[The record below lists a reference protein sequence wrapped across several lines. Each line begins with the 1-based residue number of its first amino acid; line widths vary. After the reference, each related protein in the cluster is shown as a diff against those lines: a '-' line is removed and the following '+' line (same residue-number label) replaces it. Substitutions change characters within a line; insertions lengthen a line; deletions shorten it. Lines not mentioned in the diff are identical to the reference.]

1 MAAIKQQMLAV
12 LIEAVGKP
20 STASGQA
27 QTVPAPTPAQP
38 LAIGETV
45 TATVIAARPN
55 GDLVLSMKGQAVL
68 AAVSGSALPPAAQVP
83 GAMIRLK
90 VETAGQTPRLAMLD
104 AQPPPATAA
113 STAPP
118 AQPAPPAPLA
128 RPVPPAPPAQPA
140 AAPAAKAALQSE
152 PVLRIIAPRADAI
165 SLPERLSAVIA
176 RTTAEAAGRQ
186 GSAAP
191 LYANL
196 AELTARPDAPLPRPV
211 AVLAEAIL
219 SQRIDGERPVTA
231 NQIRQAVAQ
240 SGLLQESATARGG
253 PPPLDAKALLSTLK
267 ELLRADALRFVPA
280 APDAEPPRYDSPVTA
295 QKAVAASLA
304 GEKDP
309 ALIAGTLARE
319 ADQATERVKLHQI
332 ASLPDPR
339 PAPGEPARPQQLSFE
354 IPIAFAQQTA
364 MAGFRIE
371 REKRRKAES
380 GQPIDIWGVRF
391 AIDAE
396 GIGPVHAHVRLAG
409 QTVSVSLWAEDKA
422 TYGAFLAAVPMLEA
436 ALAESALD
444 IGDVAVFAG
453 RPAETRRAEAGRF
466 LDRST

>member
-1 MAAIKQQMLAV
+1 MDPVAAIKQQMLAV
-12 LIEAVGKP
+12 LIDALGKP

-27 QTVPAPTPAQP
+27 TTTPGATPANS
-38 LAIGETV
+38 LAAGETV
-45 TATVIAARPN
+45 SATVTAAKAN
-55 GDLVLSMKGQAVL
+55 GDLVLTMKGQVVL
-68 AAVSGSALPPAAQVP
+68 AQLSGSELPP
-83 GAMIRLK
+83 GARMVGATIQLK
-90 VETAGQTPRLAMLD
+90 VETAGTPPRLSLVGAE
-104 AQPPPATAA
+104 PPRTAA
-113 STAPP
+113 FP
-118 AQPAPPAPLA
+118 ASPITPNTTTPDLAVRIVGSNAQADPLA
-128 RPVPPAPPAQPA
+128 SAIAQ
-140 AAPAAKAALQSE
+140 
-152 PVLRIIAPRADAI
+152 
-165 SLPERLSAVIA
+165 
-176 RTTAEAAGRQ
+176 TTAEAASRQ

-196 AELTARPDAPLPRPV
+196 ADLTARADAPLPRPI

-219 SQRIDGERPVTA
+219 GQRIDGEKPVTA
-231 NQIRQAVAQ
+231 DHIRQAVAQ
-240 SGLLQESATARGG
+240 SGLLQESATARGA

-267 ELLRADALRFVPA
+267 ELLRSDAPRFLPSG
-280 APDAEPPRYDSPVTA
+280 PDAEPPRFDSPVTA

-309 ALIAGTLARE
+309 ALIAGTLSRE
-319 ADQATERVKLHQI
+319 ADQAIERVKLHQI
-332 ASLPDPR
+332 ASLPDQR
-339 PAPGEPARPQQLSFE
+339 PVPGDLTRPHQLSFE

-391 AIDAE
+391 AIDAD

-422 TYGAFLAAVPMLEA
+422 THGAFLASIPLLEA
-436 ALAESALD
+436 ALADSALD
-444 IGDVAVFAG
+444 IGDVAIFAG
-453 RPAETRRAEAGRF
+453 RPAEPRRAAAGRF